1 MGWQFVEGLCLSRI
15 REKEVNLGRRVF
27 LAGMG
32 AAIGGAA
39 LFLRR
44 PHVTAEAAK
53 DGAGG
58 GDDHPILRLG
68 PASGEGEDCARG
80 EVGSGVEE
88 GVDAWRV

>member
-1 MGWQFVEGLCLSRI
+1 MFETDHGA
-15 REKEVNLGRRVF
+15 KEVNLGRRVF

-53 DGAGG
+53 TEPVEVTIVQFSDSGQA
-58 GDDHPILRLG
+58 
-68 PASGEGEDCARG
+68 AGEGEDCACG

-88 GVDAWRV
+88 GVAAWRV